1 MGLYFFS
8 GKGGVGKTHLA
19 TSFALSR
26 AQVGKRVLLV
36 EFSQQNQYSEYFSK
50 NIGFEPVEYEKGL
63 FLASWTGKDC
73 LREYVGKVL
82 RSQKAS
88 DFFMKISAMEKLID
102 VAPGLKEIA
111 VLGKLTSDYREINFA
126 TDFDDIIFDAP
137 SSGHFVSL
145 LTVPESLGG
154 VAGVGPMKT
163 QCTDIFKVLNDKDK
177 THFVLIEDGSNF
189 SSKEFVETK
198 TSLETVLVEQ
208 TIHQVKNYEGALKFK
223 EAPNWFQA
231 AKHCAQHWEDFKWQ

>member
-19 TSFALSR
+19 TSYAVSR
-26 AQVGKRVLLV
+26 VQAGFKVLLV

-50 NIGFEPVEYEKGL
+50 DIGFAPVEHEKGL
-63 FLASWTGKDC
+63 FLSSWTGKDC
-73 LREYVGKVL
+73 LREYVGKIL

-111 VLGKLTSDYREINFA
+111 VLGKLTSDYREINFS
-126 TDFDDIIFDAP
+126 TDFDDIIFDSPA
-137 SSGHFVSL
+137 SGHFVSL

-154 VAGVGPMKT
+154 IVGVGPMKN
-163 QCTDIFKVLNDKDK
+163 QCADILEVLNDKEK
-177 THFVLIEDGSNF
+177 THFALIEDGSSF
-189 SSKEFVETK
+189 SSKESVETRE
-198 TSLETVLVEQ
+198 SLEAILIDQ
-208 TIHQVKNYEGALKFK
+208 DFHRIKNYEGALEFK
-223 EAPNWFQA
+223 NSTSWFQS
-231 AKHCAQHWEDFKWQ
+231 AKNCAEYWKNFKW